1 MDRVAIRVFSF
12 SISPMVIAASH
23 QGLVSVSHDHA
34 GWAAKDDCAHPMV
47 GNDHESPNVGV
58 CPTQR

>member
-23 QGLVSVSHDHA
+23 QGLVSVPHA
-34 GWAAKDDCAHPMV
+34 PCRLGCEKTTALTRWLGMIM
-47 GNDHESPNVGV
+47 SR
-58 CPTQR
+58 QM